1 MVRTYIKK
9 CIVCKRKKKMFKA
22 RVTCGVMCARAHK
35 NNDKLRYSR
44 RKKK

>member
-9 CIVCKRKKKMFKA
+9 CVVCKRKKKMFKA
-22 RVTCGVMCARAHK
+22 RVTCSRRCALAHK
-35 NNDKLRYSR
+35 NNDKLRNSR